1 MTPKKKPFETIM
13 GKGQNDCKQIFSF
26 SKNVFYPFQHKFQ
39 FLVTN
44 ILSSTN
50 AFNLSKILSFGQGIS
65 YMWLSLRRLNIPNQ
79 NCKPTKKKK
88 SLHILIFNLHQA
100 ILVFI
105 NPKKLF
111 SDNIV
116 GKGENAFNHHFLH
129 FLSTVFYFQNIFTC
143 RLLML

>member
-79 NCKPTKKKK
+79 NCKPTKKEIPTYSHFQPSSSNPCFYKPEEV
-88 SLHILIFNLHQA
+88 
-100 ILVFI
+100 VF
-105 NPKKLF
+105 
-111 SDNIV
+111 
-116 GKGENAFNHHFLH
+116 
-129 FLSTVFYFQNIFTC
+129 
-143 RLLML
+143 